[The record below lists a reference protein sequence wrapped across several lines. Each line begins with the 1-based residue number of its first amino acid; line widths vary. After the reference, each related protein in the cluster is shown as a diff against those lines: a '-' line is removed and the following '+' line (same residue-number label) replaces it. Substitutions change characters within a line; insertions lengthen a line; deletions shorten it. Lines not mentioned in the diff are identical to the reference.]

1 MNGRTT
7 LPGLYAIG
15 EVASTRVHGAN
26 RLASNSLLEALVMG
40 SRVAD
45 AIGSV
50 RHLPETGDNSSDEPD
65 QALLPS
71 VDIEE
76 GWSRLRQILWD
87 SAGIVRTLPLVQKG
101 FLEILE
107 MIGTSRQA
115 PVEGGRFALGNGL
128 LVARLILED
137 ILTAPVAGANYVV
150 SEMPAPAVKNKD

>member
-50 RHLPETGDNSSDEPD
+50 RLHPESGGDSGDELD
-65 QALLPS
+65 QPLLPS

-87 SAGIVRTLPLVQKG
+87 NAGIVRTLPLVRKG
-101 FLEILE
+101 LHEILE
-107 MIGTSRQA
+107 MIATSRQA
-115 PVEGGRFALGNGL
+115 PVEGARFALGNGL

-150 SEMPAPAVKNKD
+150 TDMPASAGKNKD